1 MISTKGKIW
10 FPQKMNFEFSHLT
23 VGISLNVWT
32 WPSLSTP
39 PSTGLHSSIF
49 WLRPIT
55 HRKKSNQITTSFEP
69 SLRSGEGEEI
79 WKYKNIKVCQVWKYE
94 SMKIK
99 ENIHLLSFGQLLRK
113 QGRKLIKSTLCRLTP
128 ICGWM
133 DIEDIE
139 GIVDKGKWKIGE
151 VFFKGKGGG
160 NSFSVAARCSYKRK
174 IR

>member
-1 MISTKGKIW
+1 MISSKD
-10 FPQKMNFEFSHLT
+10 EFKFFSFGCRHFVRCVNMTFIIL
-23 VGISLNVWT
+23 
-32 WPSLSTP
+32 P

-79 WKYKNIKVCQVWKYE
+79 WKYKSIKVCKVWKYE

-99 ENIHLLSFGQLLRK
+99 EKNHLLSFGQLLRK
-113 QGRKLIKSTLCRLTP
+113 QGRKLIKSTLCRLAP

-139 GIVDKGKWKIGE
+139 GADKGKWK
-151 VFFKGKGGG
+151 
-160 NSFSVAARCSYKRK
+160 KRWG
-174 IR
+174 IL